1 MLAYKY
7 INKIEIGEEGWAEFI
22 GTYHADKDLID
33 RFLLWKMKCSQFEV
47 RDVQMQVKRNVRG
60 VPFISFP
67 NPNSCDFILN
77 IGFTDYMCIFVY
89 LLSHGFCKIFYFHD
103 VKIYKNAA
111 SPKGQPWVPTPSFC
125 FDLYRKIM
133 AVPELDLEDLY

>member
-1 MLAYKY
+1 MMLAYRY

-60 VPFISFP
+60 VPFVSFP
-67 NPNSCDFILN
+67 NPNPCDFILN
-77 IGFTDYMCIFVY
+77 IGFTDYMCIFVK
-89 LLSHGFCKIFYFHD
+89 S
-103 VKIYKNAA
+103 
-111 SPKGQPWVPTPSFC
+111 WVFECSCC
-125 FDLYRKIM
+125 FLN
-133 AVPELDLEDLY
+133 L